1 MEWCDENNQHFVQ
14 FTADS
19 DNSRVSSDH
28 FVTSKATIISLLHS
42 IYLPKDLN
50 KHRNSYKTLIRL
62 LPVCR
67 VFGGLQDSVICD
79 TDMAFTRHVSQPMR
93 KKSLF
98 RKV

>member
-28 FVTSKATIISLLHS
+28 FVTSKATIILLLHS

-67 VFGGLQDSVICD
+67 VFGGLQD
-79 TDMAFTRHVSQPMR
+79 
-93 KKSLF
+93 
-98 RKV
+98 